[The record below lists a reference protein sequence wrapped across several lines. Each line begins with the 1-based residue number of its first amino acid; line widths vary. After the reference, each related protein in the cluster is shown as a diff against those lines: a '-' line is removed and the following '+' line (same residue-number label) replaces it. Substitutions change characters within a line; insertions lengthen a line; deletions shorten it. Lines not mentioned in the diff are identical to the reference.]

1 MREKL
6 EEIRAARVEQEIRVQ
21 EASNLFLKVNKEI
34 RFQISGFDDTVHKE
48 HNLFEFS
55 FVGSHPCPI
64 RSFLLIDKTTFDL
77 SWYGFFV
84 HSTLL
89 SNFGSY

>member
-34 RFQISGFDDTVHKE
+34 RFQISGFDDTLHKE
-48 HNLFEFS
+48 HNLSICWF
-55 FVGSHPCPI
+55 
-64 RSFLLIDKTTFDL
+64 
-77 SWYGFFV
+77 
-84 HSTLL
+84 STLPQQVFP
-89 SNFGSY
+89 SHRQNNV

>member
-34 RFQISGFDDTVHKE
+34 RFQISGFDDTVLCIK
-48 HNLFEFS
+48 S
-55 FVGSHPCPI
+55 TI
-64 RSFLLIDKTTFDL
+64 YL
-77 SWYGFFV
+77 SSNCWF
-84 HSTLL
+84 STLPQQIFH
-89 SNFGSY
+89 SHRQNNV

>member
-48 HNLFEFS
+48 HNLFEFNLLVLNPAPTGLS
-55 FVGSHPCPI
+55 FS
-64 RSFLLIDKTTFDL
+64 
-77 SWYGFFV
+77 
-84 HSTLL
+84 
-89 SNFGSY
+89 